1 MPTDNLSIIKVTLDQ
16 VAALVCAAS
25 AGRPAG
31 LAGGW
36 QEKQTNAAD
45 KTVGNERGASY
56 QLGYLSVLVRQLF
69 ASPCTP
75 AAFPEENGKSV
86 ASAGDHARVT
96 AQHETHETLQMQCV
110 VFEELFACL
119 GRDVTHDAFEEE
131 GLGAVPTLSVAQINR
146 EAAALDLL
154 CVVVEGLVADI
165 RSEKRGDE
173 AGLQARAML
182 DMLRKAV
189 LPLVLHRGAAVG
201 SAPEAVAGN
210 TIWSSCSYY
219 GTVGFPHAPYQAR
232 TH

>member
-1 MPTDNLSIIKVTLDQ
+1 MPTDDLSVIKVTLDQ
-16 VAALVCAAS
+16 VAALVCCAS

-31 LAGGW
+31 LADGRQG
-36 QEKQTNAAD
+36 EQTDAAD
-45 KTVGNERGASY
+45 KTVGNERGASH
-56 QLGYLSVLVRQLF
+56 QLGYLSLLVRQLF
-69 ASPCTP
+69 ACPSGP
-75 AAFPEENGKSV
+75 AAFAEENGTSV
-86 ASAGDHARVT
+86 ASTGDLSQVT
-96 AQHETHETLQMQCV
+96 AQHEALQMQCV

-119 GRDVTHDAFEEE
+119 GRDVSHDALEEE
-131 GLGAVPTLSVAQINR
+131 GLGAVPGLSAAQVNR

-210 TIWSSCSYY
+210 AIWSLFSYY
-219 GTVGFPHAPYQAR
+219 STAGFLHAPYQAR